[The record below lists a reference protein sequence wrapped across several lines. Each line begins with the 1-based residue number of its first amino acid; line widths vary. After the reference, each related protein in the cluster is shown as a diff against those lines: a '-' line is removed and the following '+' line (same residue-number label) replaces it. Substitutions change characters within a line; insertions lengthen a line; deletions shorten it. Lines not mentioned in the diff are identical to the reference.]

1 MKSINEEG
9 DPSPSTTAAWVHVPV
24 QSGAF
29 AKQSF
34 PDPPWK
40 PKPAAPCTEHS
51 NTCAAGPTA
60 GATLMTTACGLCP
73 PPEHLHQKVADA
85 AERELLASA
94 ASDPAYVRYAPEV
107 KLTAAPATPH

>member
-1 MKSINEEG
+1 M
-9 DPSPSTTAAWVHVPV
+9 

-29 AKQSF
+29 EKQSF

-40 PKPAAPCTEHS
+40 LKPAAPCTEHS
-51 NTCAAGPTA
+51 NICSPGPIA

-73 PPEHLHQKVADA
+73 SAEHLHQKATDA

-94 ASDPAYVRYAPEV
+94 ATDPAYVRYTPEV